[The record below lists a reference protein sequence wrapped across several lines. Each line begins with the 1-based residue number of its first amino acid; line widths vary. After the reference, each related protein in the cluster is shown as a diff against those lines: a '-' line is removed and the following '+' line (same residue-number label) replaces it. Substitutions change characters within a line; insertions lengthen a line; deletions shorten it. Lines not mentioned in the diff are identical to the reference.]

1 MPLSSIKSYFPDQ
14 KDGYSKG
21 LQKILNNFDNRTDE
35 DSGIQM
41 LIQAYDFGENAHS
54 GQKRRSGAPYF
65 VHCSEVAATL
75 AEWNCDDD
83 TIIAGLLHDTIE
95 DTSITKEDISENF
108 NPAIAELVS
117 GVSKLSGIKF
127 NSRQQKQAENFMR
140 LFLFVAEDLRVIIIK
155 FADRLHNMKTLNYL
169 PAMKRQRIARETRD
183 VFAPLAH
190 RLGMGKLKGEF
201 EDLCLSFIDPTGDK
215 DLVTKVNATKL
226 QREKYISDFL
236 IPLNDHFKTENI
248 EVDVYGRAKHYY
260 SIYRKMEKR
269 NSSFEEIFDLQA
281 IRIVVDKK
289 EECYMV
295 LGIVHM
301 IYKPLIE
308 RFKDYIATPKINGY
322 QSLHTTV
329 FGKKGRLVEVQIR
342 TNQMD
347 HIAEVGVAAH
357 WLYKER
363 GSVTASDSKYN
374 QQIEWLRELVE
385 VLKSEDKDPKEFFN
399 LLKIDLFQEEIFIF
413 SPRGD
418 LYRLPLDSTPVDF
431 AFNVHT
437 EIGYH
442 CIGAKVNGKMVPL
455 NTRLSN
461 SDTVEILTSNSHH
474 PSDAWLKFVKTGKAK
489 SIIKRYVRKE
499 QYKKS
504 IELGKEMLDKTI
516 RRLKKSPLIKE
527 IIKEPG
533 AAGFSTIDGLY
544 YALANGQLTVR
555 KLLEKYV
562 PDTQEIP
569 AQEQDESLT
578 EKFIRRARGISRGI
592 LVDGIDNTMLQ
603 FGKCCNPIPG
613 DDIVGFV
620 TRGRGVT
627 VHRADCKN
635 LPVSHD
641 KDRLIN
647 VDWNTSRNQ
656 SFIARIKII
665 AEDRKLLLRDVADRM
680 AAMDLNIVSVNIQ
693 SSDGIATGI
702 FILHIRDTR
711 QLERILRKLKTIPR
725 LIHLERM

>member
-1 MPLSSIKSYFPDQ
+1 
-14 KDGYSKG
+14 
-21 LQKILNNFDNRTDE
+21 
-35 DSGIQM
+35 
-41 LIQAYDFGENAHS
+41 
-54 GQKRRSGAPYF
+54 
-65 VHCSEVAATL
+65 
-75 AEWNCDDD
+75 
-83 TIIAGLLHDTIE
+83 
-95 DTSITKEDISENF
+95 
-108 NPAIAELVS
+108 
-117 GVSKLSGIKF
+117 
-127 NSRQQKQAENFMR
+127 
-140 LFLFVAEDLRVIIIK
+140 
-155 FADRLHNMKTLNYL
+155 
-169 PAMKRQRIARETRD
+169 
-183 VFAPLAH
+183 
-190 RLGMGKLKGEF
+190 
-201 EDLCLSFIDPTGDK
+201 
-215 DLVTKVNATKL
+215 
-226 QREKYISDFL
+226 
-236 IPLNDHFKTENI
+236 
-248 EVDVYGRAKHYY
+248 
-260 SIYRKMEKR
+260 
-269 NSSFEEIFDLQA
+269 
-281 IRIVVDKK
+281 
-289 EECYMV
+289 
-295 LGIVHM
+295 
-301 IYKPLIE
+301 
-308 RFKDYIATPKINGY
+308 
-322 QSLHTTV
+322 
-329 FGKKGRLVEVQIR
+329 LVEVQIR

-363 GSVTASDSKYN
+363 GSVSASDSKYN

-504 IELGKEMLDKTI
+504 IELGKEILDKTI

-569 AQEQDESLT
+569 VQEQDESLT

-613 DDIVGFV
+613 DEIVGFV

-635 LPVSHD
+635 LPVSQE

-711 QLERILRKLKTIPR
+711 QLERIMRKLKTIPR